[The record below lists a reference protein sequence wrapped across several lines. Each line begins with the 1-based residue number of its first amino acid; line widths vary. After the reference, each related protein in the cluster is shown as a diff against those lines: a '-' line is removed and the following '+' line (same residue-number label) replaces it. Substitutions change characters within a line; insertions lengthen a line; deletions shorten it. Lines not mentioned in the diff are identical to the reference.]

1 MRIFIPG
8 LKGNTITERLR
19 EVVTEH
25 AGEEIVWNANNYAQQ
40 TISELPEL
48 FTCIN
53 EYWGRLPMQ
62 RQGRIFALYKEIYD
76 VTLSVSD
83 MRRLTDKLRPLVA
96 SLLAEHSPEEIYW
109 YLKLPG
115 NMVMPATLRDNLAE
129 NHRSER
135 TYLRD
140 EYMGLAM
147 IAMLLRTMVMR
158 PSLSFS

>member
-53 EYWGRLPMQ
+53 E
-62 RQGRIFALYKEIYD
+62 
-76 VTLSVSD
+76 
-83 MRRLTDKLRPLVA
+83 
-96 SLLAEHSPEEIYW
+96 
-109 YLKLPG
+109 
-115 NMVMPATLRDNLAE
+115 
-129 NHRSER
+129 
-135 TYLRD
+135 
-140 EYMGLAM
+140 
-147 IAMLLRTMVMR
+147 
-158 PSLSFS
+158 